1 MTSRLTALASLL
13 VLPLAA
19 CDAQS
24 DGKYNGDPLVTLT
37 GTVENRAATAP
48 AGVDLVVAY
57 LDVPATIF
65 EGNCL
70 FQAREALE
78 AGQTPDLD
86 CRFQDLAPERVEVT
100 GQFPAAFQFTLT
112 QTPPANVTLPGTNG
126 GRVAAAVILAVKA
139 GSAADGKLVLGD
151 LVGYSDYSLAYT
163 DRAVQADNIC
173 RQAADG
179 TKSCG
184 PERLEAGF
192 HVAKGLCGGQTVG
205 PDEICSVL
213 ADDEPITVQ
222 LTDLETIVQKSITFR
237 TSS

>member
-13 VLPLAA
+13 ALPLAA

-24 DGKYNGDPLVTLT
+24 DGKYNGDALVTLT
-37 GTVENRAATAP
+37 GTVENRTVTAP

-57 LDVPATIF
+57 MNVASTLF

-70 FQAREALE
+70 LDAQPALD
-78 AGQTPDLD
+78 AGEPLDLD

-112 QTPPANVTLPGTNG
+112 QAPPASATLPNTYG
-126 GRVAAAVILAVKA
+126 GRFAAAVILAVKA
-139 GSAADGKLVLGD
+139 GSAADGELLLGD
-151 LVGYSDYSLAYT
+151 LVGYSQYSLAYI
-163 DRAVQADNIC
+163 DRAVQSDDIC
-173 RQAADG
+173 RQASDG
-179 TKSCG
+179 TVSCG
-184 PERLEAGF
+184 PERVEAGF

-213 ADDEPITVQ
+213 ADDEPITVE